1 MSIRSTVQAAN
12 VHVTNVAFDPI
23 PIPGL
28 SDKLNTFGGW
38 AMSLSYMATGVAII
52 IGGGYLAWDKI
63 TDHGGGKGVKIAI
76 GAILGT
82 AIISSAGSII
92 TAAQ

>member
-1 MSIRSTVQAAN
+1 MGIRSTVHAAN
-12 VHVTNVAFDPI
+12 AHVTNLAYDPI
-23 PIPGL
+23 PIPGF

-38 AMSLSYMATGVAII
+38 AMFLAYSATAIALI
-52 IGGGYLAWDKI
+52 AGGGYIAWDKI

-76 GAILGT
+76 GSIIGT
-82 AIISSAGSII
+82 AVVSSAASIL